1 MEDLEG
7 KEDGGWKNVEWKKM
21 KDGRCRGERGEGWKL
36 QRGKRCLMEDR
47 ENDDWKT
54 QRDKDYQDK

>member
-21 KDGRCRGERGEGWKL
+21 KDGRCRGERGEGWKIERMMIGRHSVIKITRINEL
-36 QRGKRCLMEDR
+36 RLVR
-47 ENDDWKT
+47 
-54 QRDKDYQDK
+54 